1 VSRKLF
7 VLSLD
12 GTPYTLL
19 AGALERLPNF
29 KKLFSQGSFVQMD
42 SVIPTISSVAWA
54 TFATG
59 VNPAQ
64 HNIFGFVDIDRER
77 RFVIPN
83 AGDLSAP
90 PLWRRFT
97 ELGLRSIWVNL
108 PITYPPEPIH
118 GIMISGF
125 LCTQLDE
132 GVYPTE
138 LLPLLRRLNYMIDAD
153 PQRAYT
159 DPHGFLQELSLALE
173 GRRQLTFSLLETEPW
188 DFFLLHIMET
198 DRLHHF
204 FWEAKDNPEH
214 PYYQDFWRLYAE
226 LDSFIGELVARL
238 PKDCEFV
245 MLSDHGFCQI
255 EYEVELNAFL
265 REHGFLRF
273 YNGAPA
279 DFSELH
285 PASRAFGLIPG
296 RLYLTDNSEQTR
308 SELIAAL
315 LELTDPQGRPVIAR
329 VWRREEIYSGAQL
342 SRAPDLIAMPHNGFD
357 LKARLSAPHLF
368 TKTRLQGMHTFDDA
382 FLFVRN
388 HRLQTSPSPPAPLTL
403 TPTPSPLRGRGKSRG
418 EGVRASLIDLAPTL
432 YTLMGLP
439 IPTEFEGRSL
449 L

>member
-1 VSRKLF
+1 MPRKLF

-19 AGALERLPNF
+19 QDALERLPNL
-29 KKLFSQGSFVQMD
+29 KRLFAQGTFVQMD

-64 HNIFGFVDIDRER
+64 HNIFGFVDLDPQR

-83 AGDLSAP
+83 AQDLGAR
-90 PLWRRFT
+90 PLWQRFS
-97 ELGLRSIWVNL
+97 ELGLRSIWINL
-108 PITYPPEPIH
+108 PITYPPDPIN

-132 GVYPTE
+132 GVYPPE
-138 LLPLLRRLNYMIDAD
+138 LLPLLHRLKYIIDAD
-153 PQRAYT
+153 PQRAQA
-159 DPHGFLQELSLALE
+159 DPDGFLEELFLAVE
-173 GRRQLTFSLLETEPW
+173 GRRQLTWYLLEREPW

-204 FWEAKDNPEH
+204 FWKAKDEPHH
-214 PYYQDFWRLYAE
+214 PYHQDFWRFYRE

-238 PKDCEFV
+238 PQECELV
-245 MLSDHGFCQI
+245 LLSDHGFCEI
-255 EYEVELNAFL
+255 TYEVELNVFL
-265 REHGFLRF
+265 RERGFLRF
-273 YNGAPA
+273 ANGTPA

-285 PASRAFGLIPG
+285 PESRAFGLIPG
-296 RLYLTDNSEQTR
+296 RIYLLENSERTR
-308 SELIAAL
+308 AELITAL
-315 LELTDPQGRPVIAR
+315 SKLTDPQGRAVIAR
-329 VWRREEIYSGAQL
+329 IYRREEIYSGSRLA
-342 SRAPDLIAMPHNGFD
+342 RAPDLIAVPHNGFD
-357 LKARLSAPHLF
+357 LKARLSAQELF
-368 TKTRLQGMHTFDDA
+368 TKTHLQGMHTFDDA

-388 HRLQTSPSPPAPLTL
+388 HRLIPQPRP
-403 TPTPSPLRGRGKSRG
+403 R
-418 EGVRASLIDLAPTL
+418 LIDLAPTL

-439 IPTEFEGRSL
+439 IPYEFEGRSL

>member
-1 VSRKLF
+1 MPRKLF

-19 AGALERLPNF
+19 HDALERLPNF
-29 KKLFSQGSFVQMD
+29 KKLFTQGSFVQMD

-64 HNIFGFVDIDRER
+64 HNIFGFVDLDPHR

-83 AGDLSAP
+83 ARDLSAR
-90 PLWRRFT
+90 PLWRRLT

-108 PITYPPEPIH
+108 PITYPPEPIN

-132 GVYPTE
+132 GVYPRE
-138 LLPLLRRLNYMIDAD
+138 LLPLLLRLNYMIDAD

-159 DPHGFLQELSLALE
+159 DPKGFLDELRRALE
-173 GRRQLTFSLLETEPW
+173 GRRQLTSYLLEQEPW

-204 FWEAKDNPEH
+204 FWEAKDDPSH
-214 PYYQDFWRLYAE
+214 LYYQDFWGLYIE
-226 LDSFIGELVARL
+226 LDRFIGELVARL
-238 PKDCEFV
+238 PQDCEFV

-255 EYEVELNAFL
+255 TYEVELNVFL
-265 REHGFLRF
+265 RERGFLRF

-285 PASRAFGLIPG
+285 PMSRAFGLIPG
-296 RLYLTDNSEQTR
+296 RLYIPDDSEQTR
-308 SELIAAL
+308 TELMTAL
-315 LELTDPQGRPVIAR
+315 RELRDPQGRPVIAR
-329 VWRREEIYSGAQL
+329 VYRREEIYSGAQL
-342 SRAPDLIAMPHNGFD
+342 ARAPHLIAVPHNGFD
-357 LKARLSAPHLF
+357 LKARLSAQKLF
-368 TKTRLQGMHTFDDA
+368 TKSSLQGMHTFDDA
-382 FLFVRN
+382 FLFVRG
-388 HRLQTSPSPPAPLTL
+388 HRIQPQPKPRLL
-403 TPTPSPLRGRGKSRG
+403 
-418 EGVRASLIDLAPTL
+418 DLAPTL
-432 YTLMGLP
+432 YTLLGLP
-439 IPTEFEGRSL
+439 IPEEFEGRHL
-449 L
+449 V